1 MAADALARTVAA
13 PLQLPFGAVTALIGA
28 PLFCVLL
35 LRQDRL
41 MRANRP

>member
-1 MAADALARTVAA
+1 
-13 PLQLPFGAVTALIGA
+13 LPFGAVTALIGA

-41 MRANRP
+41 ARSHTP